1 MKNFGFI
8 LFPSMRSW
16 AYLQVLHKLQLEPAL
31 IVVMQNTKCPELATD
46 IDVRWVTD
54 SFFNPD
60 YRLEHYM
67 SAHKVKTQLTTSESI
82 NDTELLQQLNKSGI
96 KRWLFSGGGIIKKHL
111 FEHGHQFLH
120 VHPGWLPYVK
130 GSTCFYYSLLCDQS
144 LAASSFW
151 MTPELDAGEA
161 LHVSHF
167 KVNLPKERLSPAFVD
182 QILDPW
188 IRARCLYR
196 TLKPETNPLS
206 EQQGSV
212 QAPSSRPCYVM
223 HPVLRALALRKTI
236 NAFDKDKEI
245 GIIEL

>member
-8 LFPSMRSW
+8 LFPGMRSW
-16 AYLQVLHKLQLEPAL
+16 AYLQVLHKLQLDPAL
-31 IVVMQNTKCPELATD
+31 IIVMQNTKRPKLATD
-46 IDVRWVTD
+46 IDAEWVTQ

-60 YRLEHYM
+60 YHLEHYL
-67 SAHKVKTQLTTSESI
+67 SEHKVKVQMINSESI

-111 FEHGHQFLH
+111 FEHGHKFLH
-120 VHPGWLPYVK
+120 VHPGQLPQVK

-161 LHVSHF
+161 LHISHF
-167 KVNLPKERLSPAFVD
+167 KVNLPKERLSPGFVD

-188 IRARCLYR
+188 IRARCLYN
-196 TLKPETNPLS
+196 TLKPGIRPTS
-206 EQQGSV
+206 EQQLPV

-236 NAFDKDKEI
+236 GSFDKDKEI